1 MRIMLRLVLKDI
13 LVGIIG
19 NWWLI
24 FLWLMFAYMEKSLPY
39 ATGIIAMLFISTSI
53 MYDENARIENLYCSL
68 PIKRSTYVLAK
79 YLSTYSIL
87 VGVLLLSTLFQLILT
102 IFSSPGSLRVIT
114 IEGIFYLFFP
124 LTLLISLYFPVH
136 FKIGSMVEKKV
147 IFIVIVVLSAICFA
161 AIGLLVIY
169 SLEIDVFKI
178 RHIYLYLTMIMIF
191 FLVTSIG
198 LSIKLYS
205 KRNLL

>member
-1 MRIMLRLVLKDI
+1 MRIVLKLVLKDI

-24 FLWLMFAYMEKSLPY
+24 FLWLMFAYMEKSLPI

-53 MYDENARIENLYCSL
+53 MYDESAKIDNLYCSL

-102 IFSSPGSLRVIT
+102 IFSLPGSRRVIT

-147 IFIVIVVLSAICFA
+147 IFIVIVVLSAICLA

-205 KRNLL
+205 KRDLL

>member
-1 MRIMLRLVLKDI
+1 MRIVLRLVLKDI

-24 FLWLMFAYMEKSLPY
+24 FLWLMFAYMEKSLPI

-53 MYDENARIENLYCSL
+53 MYDENAKIDNLYCSL
-68 PIKRSTYVLAK
+68 PIKRSTNVLAK

-102 IFSSPGSLRVIT
+102 IFSLPGSHRVIT

-147 IFIVIVVLSAICFA
+147 IFIVIVVLSAICLA

-205 KRNLL
+205 KRDLL